1 MELGAFLSSHGL
13 EQYTATF
20 AAEEIDSVELFRQC
34 TDADLSAMG
43 FKLGARLKLRAAMQV
58 PATRSAKHTV
68 VLVDD
73 SDISIDPIAGCF
85 PRVRRPLT
93 SMRST

>member
-58 PATRSAKHTV
+58 PTR
-68 VLVDD
+68 LV
-73 SDISIDPIAGCF
+73 
-85 PRVRRPLT
+85 
-93 SMRST
+93 